1 MFSKEPR
8 CNYQNNQLMEVIC
21 QLRFPEILAISAK
34 APVDFQEAIRGE
46 FPQYAVRQE
55 SPAPRITGTP
65 GNLTL
70 QNQPTTPNHSFI
82 SADGQWRVN
91 LTSKF
96 ISLSCRVYSSW
107 EDFAAKLDQPLAAFI
122 RIYKPAYFERVG
134 LRYINAISRKA
145 LELEGTPFRDLIATP
160 YLGILSDETVVE
172 RSVSVCGVDA
182 TLALRGGCQ
191 VKLHT
196 GVGMVKRGNEQ
207 DKEPKFIL
215 DFDLFLPSRTPVNL
229 SAGALQTLHIQADDL
244 FRGAI
249 TDTLHDAMDPKY

>member
-82 SADGQWRVN
+82 SAESDLQ
-91 LTSKF
+91 
-96 ISLSCRVYSSW
+96 VYFSV
-107 EDFAAKLDQPLAAFI
+107 LPCLLQ
-122 RIYKPAYFERVG
+122 
-134 LRYINAISRKA
+134 
-145 LELEGTPFRDLIATP
+145 
-160 YLGILSDETVVE
+160 LG
-172 RSVSVCGVDA
+172 G
-182 TLALRGGCQ
+182 
-191 VKLHT
+191 
-196 GVGMVKRGNEQ
+196 
-207 DKEPKFIL
+207 
-215 DFDLFLPSRTPVNL
+215 
-229 SAGALQTLHIQADDL
+229 
-244 FRGAI
+244 FRGQAGPAI
-249 TDTLHDAMDPKY
+249 GCLHSDLQARLL